1 MSDSKSERDVEGKM
15 PNKLLLC
22 GLASALIA
30 PAAFAQNQLTPQ
42 TACIQ
47 CETGGVIRG
56 QAQNGSFI
64 DETFS
69 GNSKMCINT
78 MSLGGETGPYIN
90 FTRNGEAWP
99 SLPWGVRA
107 NSWSITCAE

>member
-1 MSDSKSERDVEGKM
+1 MKKFLVVF
-15 PNKLLLC
+15 
-22 GLASALIA
+22 ALGAIA
-30 PAAFAQNQLTPQ
+30 PVMALADNHQLTPQ
-42 TACIQ
+42 TVCIP
-47 CETGGVIRG
+47 CERGGVLRG

-69 GNSKMCINT
+69 GESRVCIDT
-78 MSLGGETGPYIN
+78 IQLGGETGPYIN

-99 SLPWGVRA
+99 SRPWGVRA